1 MWEHTTAHAGI
12 FKLQMFSGNRSF
24 IAREKLDGGRIW
36 ISRSFGCKPQKEF
49 EFKIAVTADF
59 QDTFENDMICYVKN
73 FNLQ

>member
-1 MWEHTTAHAGI
+1 MD
-12 FKLQMFSGNRSF
+12 F
-24 IAREKLDGGRIW
+24 
-36 ISRSFGCKPQKEF
+36 KEF